1 MTPPYGKAFRERV
14 DQARRT
20 AGGTVTGANHAAA
33 AAPAA
38 PVPVKLAPVDN
49 GERLGTIPRS
59 DSEELR
65 VSWGEYQGHHFLN
78 LRVWVKDAHDQWWP
92 DKTKGCT
99 VRPRD
104 LPQFADAIA
113 TALDKLEKAG

>member
-14 DQARRT
+14 DQARRS
-20 AGGTVTGANHAAA
+20 TGSDTQANADRSG
-33 AAPAA
+33 PGAA
-38 PVPVKLAPVDN
+38 PVAVKQAPVDN

-113 TALDKLEKAG
+113 MALDKLERAG